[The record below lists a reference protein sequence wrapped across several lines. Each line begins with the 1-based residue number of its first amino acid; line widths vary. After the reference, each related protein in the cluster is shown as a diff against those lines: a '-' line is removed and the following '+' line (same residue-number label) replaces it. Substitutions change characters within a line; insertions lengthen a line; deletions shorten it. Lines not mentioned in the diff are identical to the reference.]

1 MTRTLPE
8 IWQQVI
14 FTPGLSND
22 TPTERGSHG
31 LDPDRAHV
39 CGNAST
45 VAFLQSGRSDH
56 YTRENVSEVGM
67 AIERLR
73 ARYKPR
79 TVIVVGHSGGAA
91 TAAIL
96 LGLKPGLI
104 DGAVLVACP
113 CDLVAWRKE
122 RRAWGMSENPIQ
134 WVNQVDPAVR
144 VIALT
149 ADRDDNTLPELAR
162 SYVKALQV
170 RKVNAIFRS
179 LPNESHNSSFRSPEV
194 LNAVQ
199 QLITGK

>member
-1 MTRTLPE
+1 M
-8 IWQQVI
+8 
-14 FTPGLSND
+14 
-22 TPTERGSHG
+22 
-31 LDPDRAHV
+31 
-39 CGNAST
+39 
-45 VAFLQSGRSDH
+45 AFLQSGRSDH